1 MRIFNAFFGAMMVP
15 VAYLTA
21 VQLKMSLMASLLTAT
36 MVLLG
41 TVATKKNFKKSN
53 LTTLFFLDNA
63 YLTISRFI
71 LLDSMLLFFTCTSL
85 YTLTTFH
92 NLRYQ

>member
-41 TVATKKNFKKSN
+41 TVVTKKNP
-53 LTTLFFLDNA
+53 
-63 YLTISRFI
+63 
-71 LLDSMLLFFTCTSL
+71 LL
-85 YTLTTFH
+85 
-92 NLRYQ
+92 

>member
-36 MVLLG
+36 MILLG
-41 TVATKKNFKKSN
+41 TVIIKPILLSN
-53 LTTLFFLDNA
+53 LTPFF
-63 YLTISRFI
+63 
-71 LLDSMLLFFTCTSL
+71 FF
-85 YTLTTFH
+85 
-92 NLRYQ
+92 R